1 MPTDGLRKTISP
13 ILNLWG
19 DIGSCLHGRGR
30 HLQPLPLLEPISKL
44 PEEDDEAGELN
55 KTDKIL
61 GVILPADQDAA
72 LPLYP
77 SEETLNEPAPHVTT

>member
-1 MPTDGLRKTISP
+1 MDHSVVNTEFERLCT
-13 ILNLWG
+13 
-19 DIGSCLHGRGR
+19 
-30 HLQPLPLLEPISKL
+30 LELISKS

-55 KTDKIL
+55 KAEKIL

-77 SEETLNEPAPHVTT
+77 SEETLNESAPHLTT